1 MKKLTKAVCRTLLR
15 RVMSLKGTRQ
25 VLLTDDGQHATMFA
39 GDHTEICFDMIH
51 SVKGAPMI
59 AMEVR
64 PVDVPEWQQDSAMCL
79 FFNSET
85 MELEE
90 VIR

>member
-1 MKKLTKAVCRTLLR
+1 MKKLKKAVCRDLLR
-15 RVMSLKGTRQ
+15 RATGLSGTRQ

-39 GDHTEICFDMIH
+39 GEYTEICFDMIH
-51 SVKGAPMI
+51 PNEGAAVI
-59 AMEVR
+59 AMRVC